1 MNSEYDSTPAIANLE
16 VLLYRLSTEMEGCE
30 PLREHL
36 ESAKLC
42 LAGSR
47 WNEYLL
53 SLALA
58 RENLNCI
65 SQGDLRGDVDR
76 FLDHELEV
84 TLPGQPS

>member
-1 MNSEYDSTPAIANLE
+1 VNPANDSTPAIANLE
-16 VLLYRLSTEMEGCE
+16 VLLYRLSTEVEGCE

-42 LAGSR
+42 LAGRR

-53 SLALA
+53 SLALV
-58 RENLNCI
+58 RENLNCV
-65 SQGDLRGDVDR
+65 SDPDLRSALDS
-76 FLDHELEV
+76 FLDHEMEL

>member
-1 MNSEYDSTPAIANLE
+1 MNPVNDSTASIANLE
-16 VLLYRLSTEMEGCE
+16 VLLYRLSTEVEGCE

-42 LAGSR
+42 LAGNR

-53 SLALA
+53 NLALVH
-58 RENLNCI
+58 ENVNCI
-65 SQGDLRGDVDR
+65 TDPDLRADIDR
-76 FLDHELEV
+76 FVEHEMEV